1 MCIIE
6 TQAWQW
12 KSVLCE
18 SFSAVHVYVFHCHT
32 SVSMLYMCFN
42 AIYVFQLET
51 HTWHWHTCMAF
62 KHFCML
68 LKAHIMHWKIC
79 TASKHMYGIETLCMP
94 LNMHLALEHIYS
106 MKHMYVIEICAQ
118 HWNTKMVV
126 KHMYGT
132 YWRSVRQGWW
142 TGPLKW
148 QNNCVFN
155 DKNVCHWRGGR
166 WEFVPDFPDIKQIHR
181 FHHFIVHNMF
191 LNKARSI
198 FWILTSHSQNLYL
211 YKGSTSILPS
221 PLKRK
226 VKWLD
231 VLYPTCWDCSHL
243 SLPFCCNNCC
253 WTRNDVILCNCCWP
267 LSVRRSSQPCCG
279 VCPVC
284 YKYVSGLFIE
294 MFEFCY
300 IILSI

>member
-1 MCIIE
+1 MKICTVWKFQCSTCI
-6 TQAWQW
+6 
-12 KSVLCE
+12 C
-18 SFSAVHVYVFHCHT
+18 FSLPYFCFNAVHVFQCYIC
-32 SVSMLYMCFN
+32 VSTWDTYM
-42 AIYVFQLET
+42 AL
-51 HTWHWHTCMAF
+51 
-62 KHFCML
+62 
-68 LKAHIMHWKIC
+68 
-79 TASKHMYGIETLCMP
+79 KHMYGIETLCMS

-142 TGPLKW
+142 TGPIKW

-198 FWILTSHSQNLYL
+198 FWILT
-211 YKGSTSILPS
+211 K
-221 PLKRK
+221 
-226 VKWLD
+226 
-231 VLYPTCWDCSHL
+231 
-243 SLPFCCNNCC
+243 
-253 WTRNDVILCNCCWP
+253 VILKIFIFIKGQP
-267 LSVRRSSQPCCG
+267 LSCLHLLRGR
-279 VCPVC
+279 
-284 YKYVSGLFIE
+284 
-294 MFEFCY
+294 
-300 IILSI
+300 